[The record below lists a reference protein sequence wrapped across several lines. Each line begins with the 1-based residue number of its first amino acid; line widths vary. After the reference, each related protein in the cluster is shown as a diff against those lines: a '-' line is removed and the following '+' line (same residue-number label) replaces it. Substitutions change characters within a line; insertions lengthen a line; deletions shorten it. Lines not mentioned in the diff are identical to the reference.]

1 MTAYYVE
8 RDSQGI
14 QSREVLRRS
23 WKRSVDQRG
32 LHTCDAGTLEYLTYL
47 SSKHDVDPFKLLN
60 SFFEAK
66 KKKAVTCGPLKITLR
81 VRAENHA
88 IFLIK
93 RDLEIVAQMR
103 FRSELWKNPD
113 KTRHLYSILVDRFR
127 SFKQLNKTP
136 SSIRE
141 LRKGMKNVDLKV
153 KVTGKSEV
161 TRRYSRYDGSPLQF
175 CLATV
180 SDASG
185 SIRLPLWNDQI
196 ESVSVGDK
204 VEIKKAH
211 VKAFQGVLQIIPSR
225 KKGELIIIKPSKP
238 ANTKQ
243 VTQSSS
249 KKKNQPIVLLN

>member
-32 LHTCDAGTLEYLTYL
+32 LHSCDAGTLEYLTYL
-47 SSKHDVDPFKLLN
+47 SGKHDVDPHELLN
-60 SFFEAK
+60 SFFKLE
-66 KKKAVTCGPLKITLR
+66 KKKAVTCGPLKITMR

-88 IFLIK
+88 IFLLK
-93 RDLEIVAQMR
+93 KGSEIVAQMR

-113 KTRHLYSILVDRFR
+113 KTRHLYSILVDRFQ
-127 SFKQLNKTP
+127 SFERLYEPP

-141 LRKGMKNVDLKV
+141 LRKGMKNVDLRF

-161 TRRYSRYDGSPLQF
+161 TRRYSRYDGRPLRF

-180 SDASG
+180 SDVSG

-196 ESVSVGDK
+196 DSVSVGD
-204 VEIKKAH
+204 EIELKKAYI
-211 VKAFQGVLQIIPSR
+211 KAFQGVLQIVPNR
-225 KKGELIIIKPSKP
+225 RKGELNITKPV
-238 ANTKQ
+238 KQ
-243 VTQSSS
+243 LIQSR
-249 KKKNQPIVLLN
+249 